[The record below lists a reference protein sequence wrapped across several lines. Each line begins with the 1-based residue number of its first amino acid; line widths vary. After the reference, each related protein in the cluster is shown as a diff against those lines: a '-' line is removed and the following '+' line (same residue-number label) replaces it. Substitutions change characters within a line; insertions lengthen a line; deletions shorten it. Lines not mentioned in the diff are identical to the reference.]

1 MTFSAEIDEEE
12 RPFGIKFFISQED
25 KRTINEL
32 IQKLTENLSK
42 TPTGNEE
49 LLIRILEKLQLYM
62 DGNTKIL
69 NALIKSFSSLS
80 TKEDIEKILSDYNI
94 DLKLILNNIQG
105 SLDKEELKKY
115 LLKITEILESSN
127 LFLEMLE
134 QKIHDIEE
142 KQPDFSDLKFIIEE
156 IINNSKERILEKLDS
171 ESKKNDEILDKLSS
185 TSAKN
190 DMIINKLD
198 SVSNDN
204 IKTLEVI
211 VSENERVL
219 ERFNFQNENMAKIE
233 HLIKSQN
240 TKEDIE
246 KLILLLKTTEKNQK
260 KFAAEIKT
268 LKNYVSAFY
277 EINQAVRMLSRTKTS
292 IKRAKTLTLSDLTK
306 TKQRIII
313 ENINETINQIVD
325 AAILKTL
332 KSGPLTTTQLGSVIN
347 NADLLRKRL
356 RTLTKENTI
365 KKQKKG
371 KATLYSLV

>member
-1 MTFSAEIDEEE
+1 MTFRAEIDEEE
-12 RPFGIKFFISQED
+12 RSFGIKFFISQED

-42 TPTGNEE
+42 TTTGNEE

-94 DLKLILNNIQG
+94 DLKLILSNIQG

-246 KLILLLKTTEKNQK
+246 KLILKNRKKSEEICSRDKNIEKLC
-260 KFAAEIKT
+260 FCF
-268 LKNYVSAFY
+268 L
-277 EINQAVRMLSRTKTS
+277 
-292 IKRAKTLTLSDLTK
+292 
-306 TKQRIII
+306 
-313 ENINETINQIVD
+313 
-325 AAILKTL
+325 
-332 KSGPLTTTQLGSVIN
+332 
-347 NADLLRKRL
+347 
-356 RTLTKENTI
+356 
-365 KKQKKG
+365 
-371 KATLYSLV
+371 